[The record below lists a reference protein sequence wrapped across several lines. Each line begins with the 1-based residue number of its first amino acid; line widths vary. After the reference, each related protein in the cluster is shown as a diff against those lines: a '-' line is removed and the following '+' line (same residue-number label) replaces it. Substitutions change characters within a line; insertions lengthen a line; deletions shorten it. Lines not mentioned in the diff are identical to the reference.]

1 MRRLLVIAFGL
12 SLLGG
17 TLSAAQAQGTTGS
30 SGLHHAN
37 KHSNAMAHGN
47 DRAKK
52 RHAPAK
58 KKGHPGNP
66 HPR

>member
-1 MRRLLVIAFGL
+1 MKKLLAIAFAF

-17 TLSAAQAQGTTGS
+17 TILAAQAQGTTGS

-37 KHSNAMAHGN
+37 KHSNAMAHRN

-52 RHAPAK
+52 PHPPAK
-58 KKGHPGNP
+58 KKGHGNP